1 MGPGTAAVGQK
12 LVGIIG
18 YPLGHSVSPAFQQA
32 AFDHLELAYR
42 YERWETSPSG
52 LQPLVSGF
60 REGAAVGA
68 NVTVPYKEKVIPLLD
83 ELDPLARLIGAV
95 NTIVVRDGSLSGHNT
110 DAPGFLWAL
119 REQGGLDPRDKRA
132 LVLGAGGSARAVA
145 MALLQAGAALVQV
158 SNRTGARAEALVDA
172 IRERSGLGAKSVSI
186 VPWGTLPEEVDL
198 VVNAT
203 TMGMRGG
210 PTPEA
215 GPLDHVPFPAGA
227 LACDLVYN
235 PEVTPFLETARRAGA
250 RTLGGLP
257 MLVYQGALSFQIW
270 TGVEAPVE
278 VMFEAARKA
287 LS

>member
-1 MGPGTAAVGQK
+1 MSPGPPAAEPK

-32 AFDHLELAYR
+32 AFDHLELPYR
-42 YERWETSPSG
+42 YVRWETPPSG
-52 LQPLVSGF
+52 LQPRVAGF
-60 REGAAVGA
+60 REGEAVGA

-83 ELDPLARLIGAV
+83 ELDPLARHIGAV
-95 NTIVVRDGSLSGHNT
+95 NTIAVRDSSLVGHNT

-119 REQGGLDPRDKRA
+119 REKGGLDPRGKRA
-132 LVLGAGGSARAVA
+132 FVLGGGGSARAVA
-145 MALLQAGAALVQV
+145 MALLQAGAAAVDL
-158 SNRTGARAEALVDA
+158 SNRTEERAKTLVEA
-172 IRERSGLGAKSVSI
+172 IRERSGAGGGTVDV
-186 VPWGTLPEEVDL
+186 VPWGTAPEDVDL

-210 PTPEA
+210 PAPDESPLEEA
-215 GPLDHVPFPAGA
+215 RFPGA
-227 LACDLVYN
+227 AVACDLVYN
-235 PEVTPFLETARRAGA
+235 PEDTPFLEAAKRAGA

-257 MLVYQGALSFQIW
+257 MLVYQGALSFQLW
-270 TGVEAPVE
+270 TDVEPPID